1 MLILKLYKH
10 QKNILQKTN
19 ILGILMVRYVN
30 HFDDDVML
38 LPVRLLT
45 LGRSIIKV
53 LEKQNM
59 SSAFGKKCKAILNKY
74 LEI

>member
-19 ILGILMVRYVN
+19 ILSILMVGYVN

>member
-19 ILGILMVRYVN
+19 ILGILMVGYVN

-45 LGRSIIKV
+45 LGRSIIKFWKSKICHQH
-53 LEKQNM
+53 LEKNV
-59 SSAFGKKCKAILNKY
+59 KLY
-74 LEI
+74 

>member
-19 ILGILMVRYVN
+19 ILSILMVGYVN

-38 LPVRLLT
+38 LPVRLLK
-45 LGRSIIKV
+45 LGRSIIKF
-53 LEKQNM
+53 LEKSNM
-59 SSAFGKKCKAILNKY
+59 SPAFGKKCKAILNKY

>member
-19 ILGILMVRYVN
+19 ILSILMVGYVN

-38 LPVRLLT
+38 LPVRLLK
-45 LGRSIIKV
+45 LGRSIIKF
-53 LEKQNM
+53 LEKSNM
-59 SSAFGKKCKAILNKY
+59 SPAFGKKM
-74 LEI
+74 